1 MQQRSSRC
9 WFGGGEIV
17 LINRNY
23 RAPNRCAVRFLDCNH
38 FSRFGEI
45 AICCLLIG
53 FTLPLMAII
62 ALLLK
67 LEGTG
72 PVLARQKRLDKDGK
86 EIALLRF
93 RTEPQHGYADR
104 TALGETLYNT
114 RLDELPKLFN
124 VVRGEMSLGRFL
136 TLD

>member
-1 MQQRSSRC
+1 
-9 WFGGGEIV
+9 
-17 LINRNY
+17 LINGNY
-23 RAPNRCAVRFLDCNH
+23 RAPNRCSVRSFLDCH
-38 FSRFGEI
+38 ISRFGEL

-67 LEGTG
+67 WEASG

-86 EIALLRF
+86 QIALLRF
-93 RTEPQHGYADR
+93 RTELDDRRLGGYADR
-104 TALGETLYNT
+104 TRLGEMLHTT

-124 VVRGEMSLGRFL
+124 VLRREMSLSQFL
-136 TLD
+136 RLD